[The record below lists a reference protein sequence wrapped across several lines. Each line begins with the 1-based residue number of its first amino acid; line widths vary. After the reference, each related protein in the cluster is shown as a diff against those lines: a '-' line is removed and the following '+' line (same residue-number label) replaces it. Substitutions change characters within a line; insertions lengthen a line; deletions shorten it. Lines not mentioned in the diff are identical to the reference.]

1 MTEGTIFS
9 INASAGGVPK
19 LPVPDAMVTVMGLDS
34 DSHRHLKYHGGP
46 ERAVCI
52 FAIERILALQEEG
65 HPIGTGTTGEN
76 LTLAGVDWDL
86 VVPGAM
92 LEAGDSLME
101 IVSYTTPCRTIR
113 ESFIEE
119 KFSRLSQKHF
129 PGWSRVYARVIR
141 EGTVRTGDRVVLT
154 PVELPRTKGWIES
167 LFP

>member
-1 MTEGTIFS
+1 MTEGTIYS
-9 INASAGGVPK
+9 INTSPGGVPK
-19 LPVPDAMVTVMGLDS
+19 LPVPDAMVTVMGLDT
-34 DSHRHLKYHGGP
+34 DSHRNLKYHGGP

-52 FAIERILALQEEG
+52 FAIERILALQEQG

-76 LTLAGVDWDL
+76 LTLVGIDWDL

-92 LEAGDSLME
+92 LETGESLME
-101 IVSYTTPCRTIR
+101 VVSYTTPCRTIR
-113 ESFIEE
+113 ESFTDE

-141 EGTVRTGDRVVLT
+141 EGMVRTGDRAVLT
-154 PVELPRTKGWIES
+154 PAELPRSKGWIES